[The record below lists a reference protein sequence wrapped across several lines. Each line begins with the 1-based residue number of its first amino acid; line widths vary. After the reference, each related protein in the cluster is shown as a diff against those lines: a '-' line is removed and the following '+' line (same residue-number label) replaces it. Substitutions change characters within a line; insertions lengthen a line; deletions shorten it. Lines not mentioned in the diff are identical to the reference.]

1 MKTVPLWQEQ
11 APMPSFIGR
20 NSSGPTSVE
29 VAVIGGGYTGL
40 IASRRLSTLGIK
52 TAVFESGLIG
62 SGASSRNGGKAL
74 VGLKKHASI
83 VVGKY
88 GTEIG
93 TALWNASLQG
103 IDLVKKI
110 ITEEGIDCDFE
121 QNGSLYLASKPRH
134 YDQMRRESE
143 WLYKHLSYCRE
154 NVSCSDIGG
163 EIGTNCYFGGV
174 IDKASAGLHPGKWV
188 RGLAEAAL
196 RAGVILCAKMG
207 VLRLERQ
214 AGKWILYTEKGKV
227 TAEEVLIATNG
238 YTGNLV
244 GSIQRR
250 VLPVGSYIIATD
262 PLSPTLQEKLSPKSR
277 LFYDSKWFL
286 KYFRITK
293 DGRMLFGGRTTI
305 SPNQNLEQS
314 AKILRQDMVSMFPDL
329 AKQSI
334 SHCWSGQ
341 LGMTFDAMPHVGRR
355 EGIWY
360 ALGYGGHGV
369 ALSTVLAEDVALV
382 LSGRK
387 KSSLFMEI
395 PHKTN
400 FFYHGNPWIR
410 PFVGFGLRMLDL
422 FT

>member
-11 APMPSFIGR
+11 APIPLSIGTNPS
-20 NSSGPTSVE
+20 SPSTVD

-40 IASRRLSTLGIK
+40 IASRRLQTLGIK
-52 TAVFESGLIG
+52 TAVFESGPIG

-74 VGLKKHASI
+74 VGLKKDASA
-83 VVGKY
+83 VVAKY

-93 TALWNASLQG
+93 KALWNASLQG
-103 IDLVKKI
+103 IESIKNI
-110 ITEEGIDCDFE
+110 IAEERIDCDFE
-121 QNGSLYLASKPRH
+121 QNGSVYLACKPRH
-134 YDQMRRESE
+134 YDHMRQESE
-143 WLYKHLSYCRE
+143 WLDKHLLYSRE
-154 NVSCSDIGG
+154 NVDRFDLQE

-174 IDKASAGLHPGKWV
+174 IDKTSAGLHPGKWV

-196 RAGVILCAKMG
+196 RVGVILCAKTG
-207 VLRLERQ
+207 VLRVERQ
-214 AGKWILYTEKGKV
+214 SGKWILYTEKGKV
-227 TAEEVLIATNG
+227 TAQEILIATNG

-262 PLSPTLQEKLSPKSR
+262 PLSRALQEKISPKSR

-305 SPNQNLEQS
+305 SPNQSLNQS
-314 AKILRQDMVSMFPDL
+314 AKILRQDMVSMFPAL
-329 AKQSI
+329 ETQSI

-341 LGMTFDAMPHVGRR
+341 LGMTFDSMPHVGRR

-369 ALSTVLAEDVALV
+369 ALSTVLAEDVALL
-382 LSGRK
+382 LSGEK
-387 KSSLFMEI
+387 KSSFFMEI
-395 PHKTN
+395 PHDKN

-410 PFVGFGLRMLDL
+410 PFVGLGLRMLDL